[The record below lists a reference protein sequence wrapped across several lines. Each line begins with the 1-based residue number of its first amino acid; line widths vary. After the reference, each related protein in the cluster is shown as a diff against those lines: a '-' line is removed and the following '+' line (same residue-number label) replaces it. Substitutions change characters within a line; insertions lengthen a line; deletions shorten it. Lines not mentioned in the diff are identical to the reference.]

1 MNPLDCKD
9 RLFPDLIH
17 EGREAPMGESEP
29 VSQALYHASWCD
41 TLNDEK
47 TRYERFLKASLQ
59 LYRVVDN
66 GSD

>member
-47 TRYERFLKASLQ
+47 T
-59 LYRVVDN
+59 V
-66 GSD
+66 